1 MHLQNDKKN
10 QQVIFRSISVYTN
23 IYYILYIL
31 YTHAYIYMHI
41 ITTDEK
47 KGMDIQRVWVDEREG
62 RNSKQIAISRTNTLT
77 L

>member
-1 MHLQNDKKN
+1 
-10 QQVIFRSISVYTN
+10 
-23 IYYILYIL
+23 
-31 YTHAYIYMHI
+31 MHI